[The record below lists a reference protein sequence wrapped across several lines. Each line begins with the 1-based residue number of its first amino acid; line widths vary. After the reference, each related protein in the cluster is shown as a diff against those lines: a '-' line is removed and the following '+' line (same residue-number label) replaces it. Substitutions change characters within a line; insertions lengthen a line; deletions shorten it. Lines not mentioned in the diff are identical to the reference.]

1 MLEIHERAVGRFG
14 GQAGA
19 RDYGLLLSVLHRP
32 QTGYYEDLAQ
42 MGAALFE
49 SRIVN
54 HPFVDGNKRIAFFGV
69 DVFFRLNGFQIEVNA
84 NEVDSFLIESIVS
97 DQCDYNGLLPWIE
110 NSMAQCRG
118 M

>member
-69 DVFFRLNGFQIEVNA
+69 DAFFRLNGFQFEVNA
-84 NEVDSFLIESIVS
+84 NEADSFLIESIAS
-97 DQCDYNGLLPWIE
+97 DKCDYNSLLPWIE
-110 NSMAQCRG
+110 KSIAKSTDM
-118 M
+118 